1 MVNKRERSQST
12 GSEPDKKRSRVT
24 EEPAADPA
32 ESVPERSDAPADA
45 LVAALALVLFGA
57 MSVSGPAVPAAP
69 VVPAAAP
76 AGAMIDSAVTAMN
89 AALEAANQPLWER
102 VKDRDLGGMT
112 ANQVARAKAS
122 EGDLLRKWLRAAAA
136 VEGEAE
142 KAAFWVGRVAN
153 YRRRTQQQ
161 EEEEDEDNA
170 EDNAEEE
177 KAEDDKAEEKDEKI
191 KDEEKTE

>member
-1 MVNKRERSQST
+1 MT
-12 GSEPDKKRSRVT
+12 
-24 EEPAADPA
+24 
-32 ESVPERSDAPADA
+32 
-45 LVAALALVLFGA
+45 
-57 MSVSGPAVPAAP
+57 
-69 VVPAAAP
+69 
-76 AGAMIDSAVTAMN
+76 MN
-89 AALEAANQPLWER
+89 AKLIVFSKQER

-153 YRRRTQQQ
+153 YRRRTQQLVAEVAVVVVVE

-191 KDEEKTE
+191 KDEEEKTE

>member
-1 MVNKRERSQST
+1 MT
-12 GSEPDKKRSRVT
+12 PYFCFY
-24 EEPAADPA
+24 
-32 ESVPERSDAPADA
+32 
-45 LVAALALVLFGA
+45 LFH
-57 MSVSGPAVPAAP
+57 M
-69 VVPAAAP
+69 
-76 AGAMIDSAVTAMN
+76 TMN
-89 AALEAANQPLWER
+89 AKIIVFSKQER

-161 EEEEDEDNA
+161 EAEEEEEDEDNA

-191 KDEEKTE
+191 KDEEEKTE